1 MKAEVY
7 VITDV
12 EAISLIE
19 NDDIDGFKALL
30 EEDDT
35 LLFSEPIEF
44 NTEAEALAFCE
55 GLGYGVDERGI
66 IERYPLR
73 SFEPSDVPFIEAIR
87 EY

>member
-1 MKAEVY
+1 MEVY
-7 VITDV
+7 VIT
-12 EAISLIE
+12 EPAAISYLVE
-19 NDDIDGFKALL
+19 DDIDGFKELL
-30 EEDDT
+30 AEDDT

-55 GLGYGVDERGI
+55 GLGYGVNERGT
-66 IERYPLR
+66 IEKYPLR